1 MEWCGEIY
9 REMDVEEFIRRGVSV
24 MLAMLLLLAMV
35 TGGDPATE
43 EKELPSISVSDAGTL
58 PSGVGLFP
66 DVFSLI
72 EGDGN
77 LAFPDDARK
86 MPVLPVDE
94 PGAGTVLMADSA
106 VSSDAVSADMEMTEV
121 LPVEETVAEGAETA
135 DAGIDIP
142 AVAFPKEEV
151 SDNEIPAADIPGTDV
166 PVMDIPS
173 AGSPATDLPVMDI
186 PSSDSPATDAPAS
199 DIPSLGGEGADV
211 PASDIPAADIPET
224 GVSDP
229 DSPGAGDALTDDS
242 GSDIPDSDIPG
253 TGDAVSDPPASDIP
267 EDSASAGD
275 VSDGTAEAPVED
287 PANGFIIDESGMICG
302 ISDAGLAVTDLCL
315 NLPAEGCTGIA
326 RGAFAGVAA
335 EIVEVHIPSGI
346 TYIEEGAFAGMSQVC
361 KFEVEAGNSVYYTE
375 NGVLFSEGGSCILAF
390 PAGRTGTYSAPAQVT
405 RFASDAFEGSML
417 SKIDTRACALED
429 PGNLPESI
437 SIL

>member
-1 MEWCGEIY
+1 MDTTVRY
-9 REMDVEEFIRRGVSV
+9 RKRTK
-24 MLAMLLLLAMV
+24 APN
-35 TGGDPATE
+35 T
-43 EKELPSISVSDAGTL
+43 ISVSDAGTL

-72 EGDGN
+72 EGDRN
-77 LAFPDDARK
+77 LALPDDARK

-94 PGAGTVLMADSA
+94 PGAGMVLMADSA
-106 VSSDAVSADMEMTEV
+106 VSSDAVPADMEMPEV
-121 LPVEETVAEGAETA
+121 LLVEEIVAEGAET
-135 DAGIDIP
+135 DGAGIDIP

-151 SDNEIPAADIPGTDV
+151 PDNEIPAADIPGTDV

-173 AGSPATDLPVMDI
+173 SNI
-186 PSSDSPATDAPAS
+186 PATDAPAS
-199 DIPSLGGEGADV
+199 DIPPLGGNGADV
-211 PASDIPAADIPET
+211 PSSDIPAADIPPEDIPAADIPET

-275 VSDGTAEAPVED
+275 VSDGTAEAPAED

>member
-1 MEWCGEIY
+1 M
-9 REMDVEEFIRRGVSV
+9 EEFIRRGVSV

-35 TGGDPATE
+35 TGGDLATE

-106 VSSDAVSADMEMTEV
+106 VSSDAVPADMEMTEV
-121 LPVEETVAEGAETA
+121 LLVEEIVAEGAET
-135 DAGIDIP
+135 DGAGIDIP
-142 AVAFPKEEV
+142 AVVFPKEEV
-151 SDNEIPAADIPGTDV
+151 PDNEIPAADIPGTDV

-173 AGSPATDLPVMDI
+173 S
-186 PSSDSPATDAPAS
+186 
-199 DIPSLGGEGADV
+199 GGDGADV
-211 PASDIPAADIPET
+211 PSSDIPAADILPEDIPAADIPET

-390 PAGRTGTYSAPAQVT
+390 PAGRTGTYSVPAQVT

>member
-9 REMDVEEFIRRGVSV
+9 REMDVEEFVRRGVSV

-106 VSSDAVSADMEMTEV
+106 VSSDAVPADMEMTEV
-121 LPVEETVAEGAETA
+121 LLVEEIVAEGAET
-135 DAGIDIP
+135 DGAGIDIP

-151 SDNEIPAADIPGTDV
+151 PDNEIPVADIPGTDV

-173 AGSPATDLPVMDI
+173 S
-186 PSSDSPATDAPAS
+186 
-199 DIPSLGGEGADV
+199 GGDGADV
-211 PASDIPAADIPET
+211 PSSDIPAADILPEDIPAADIPET

-267 EDSASAGD
+267 EDSAAAGD

-390 PAGRTGTYSAPAQVT
+390 PAGRTGTYSVPAQVT

>member
-1 MEWCGEIY
+1 M
-9 REMDVEEFIRRGVSV
+9 EEFIRRGVSV

-106 VSSDAVSADMEMTEV
+106 VSSDAVPADMEMTEV
-121 LPVEETVAEGAETA
+121 LLVEGIVAEGAET
-135 DAGIDIP
+135 DGAGIDIP

-151 SDNEIPAADIPGTDV
+151 PDNEIPAADIPGTDV

-173 AGSPATDLPVMDI
+173 S
-186 PSSDSPATDAPAS
+186 
-199 DIPSLGGEGADV
+199 GGDGADV
-211 PASDIPAADIPET
+211 PSSDIPAADILPEDIPAADIPET

-390 PAGRTGTYSAPAQVT
+390 PAGRTGTYSVPAQVT

>member
-1 MEWCGEIY
+1 
-9 REMDVEEFIRRGVSV
+9 MDVEEFIRRGVSV

-106 VSSDAVSADMEMTEV
+106 VSSDAVPADMEMTEV
-121 LPVEETVAEGAETA
+121 LLVEEIVAEGAET
-135 DAGIDIP
+135 DGAGIDIP

-151 SDNEIPAADIPGTDV
+151 PDNEIPAADIPGTDV

-173 AGSPATDLPVMDI
+173 S
-186 PSSDSPATDAPAS
+186 
-199 DIPSLGGEGADV
+199 GGDGADV
-211 PASDIPAADIPET
+211 PSSDIPAADILPEDIPAADIPET

-390 PAGRTGTYSAPAQVT
+390 PAGRTGTYSVPAQVT

>member
-1 MEWCGEIY
+1 M
-9 REMDVEEFIRRGVSV
+9 EEFIRRGVSV

-35 TGGDPATE
+35 TGGDLATE

-106 VSSDAVSADMEMTEV
+106 VSSDAVPADMEMTEV
-121 LPVEETVAEGAETA
+121 LLVEGIVAEGAET
-135 DAGIDIP
+135 DGAGIDIP

-151 SDNEIPAADIPGTDV
+151 PDNEIPAADIPGTDV

-173 AGSPATDLPVMDI
+173 S
-186 PSSDSPATDAPAS
+186 
-199 DIPSLGGEGADV
+199 GGDGADV
-211 PASDIPAADIPET
+211 PSSDIPAADILPEDIPAADIPET

-390 PAGRTGTYSAPAQVT
+390 PAGRTGTYSVPAQVT

>member
-106 VSSDAVSADMEMTEV
+106 VSSDAVPADMEMTEV
-121 LPVEETVAEGAETA
+121 LLVEEIVAEGAET
-135 DAGIDIP
+135 DGAGIDIP
-142 AVAFPKEEV
+142 AVVFPKEEV
-151 SDNEIPAADIPGTDV
+151 PDNEIPAADIPGTDV

-173 AGSPATDLPVMDI
+173 S
-186 PSSDSPATDAPAS
+186 
-199 DIPSLGGEGADV
+199 GGDGADV
-211 PASDIPAADIPET
+211 PSSDIPAADILPEDIPAADIPET

-390 PAGRTGTYSAPAQVT
+390 PAGRTGTYSVPAQVT

>member
-1 MEWCGEIY
+1 M
-9 REMDVEEFIRRGVSV
+9 
-24 MLAMLLLLAMV
+24 
-35 TGGDPATE
+35 
-43 EKELPSISVSDAGTL
+43 SDAGTL

-77 LAFPDDARK
+77 LALPDDARK

-106 VSSDAVSADMEMTEV
+106 VSSDAVPADMEMTEV
-121 LPVEETVAEGAETA
+121 LLVEEIVAEGAET
-135 DAGIDIP
+135 DGAGIDIP

-151 SDNEIPAADIPGTDV
+151 SDNEIPVADIPGTDV

-173 AGSPATDLPVMDI
+173 S
-186 PSSDSPATDAPAS
+186 
-199 DIPSLGGEGADV
+199 GGDGADV
-211 PASDIPAADIPET
+211 PSSDIPAADILPEDIPAADIPET

-390 PAGRTGTYSAPAQVT
+390 PAGRTGTYSVPAQVT

>member
-9 REMDVEEFIRRGVSV
+9 REMDVEEFVRRGVSV

-72 EGDGN
+72 EGDRN

-106 VSSDAVSADMEMTEV
+106 VSSDAVPADMEMTEV
-121 LPVEETVAEGAETA
+121 LLMEEIVAEGAET
-135 DAGIDIP
+135 DGAGIDIP

-151 SDNEIPAADIPGTDV
+151 PDNEIPAADIPGTDV

-173 AGSPATDLPVMDI
+173 SGSPATDLPVMDI

-242 GSDIPDSDIPG
+242 GSDIPDSD
-253 TGDAVSDPPASDIP
+253 
-267 EDSASAGD
+267 
-275 VSDGTAEAPVED
+275 GTAEAPVED

-315 NLPAEGCTGIA
+315 NLPAEGCTGIV

-390 PAGRTGTYSAPAQVT
+390 PAGRTGTYSVP
-405 RFASDAFEGSML
+405 
-417 SKIDTRACALED
+417 
-429 PGNLPESI
+429 
-437 SIL
+437 

>member
-1 MEWCGEIY
+1 
-9 REMDVEEFIRRGVSV
+9 MDVEEFVRRGVSV

-35 TGGDPATE
+35 TGGDLATE

-106 VSSDAVSADMEMTEV
+106 VSSDAVPADMEMTEV
-121 LPVEETVAEGAETA
+121 LLVEGIVAEGAET
-135 DAGIDIP
+135 DGAGIDIP

-151 SDNEIPAADIPGTDV
+151 PDNEIPAADIPGTDV

-173 AGSPATDLPVMDI
+173 S
-186 PSSDSPATDAPAS
+186 
-199 DIPSLGGEGADV
+199 GGDGADV
-211 PASDIPAADIPET
+211 PSSDIPAADIPPEDIPAADIPET

-390 PAGRTGTYSAPAQVT
+390 PAGRTGTYSVPAQVT

>member
-9 REMDVEEFIRRGVSV
+9 REMDVEEFVRRGVSV

-106 VSSDAVSADMEMTEV
+106 VSSDAVPADMEMTEV
-121 LPVEETVAEGAETA
+121 LLVEEIVAEGAET
-135 DAGIDIP
+135 DGAGIDIP
-142 AVAFPKEEV
+142 AVVFPKEEV
-151 SDNEIPAADIPGTDV
+151 PDNEIPAADIPGTDV

-173 AGSPATDLPVMDI
+173 S
-186 PSSDSPATDAPAS
+186 
-199 DIPSLGGEGADV
+199 GGDGADV
-211 PASDIPAADIPET
+211 PSSDIPAADILPEDIPAADIPET

-390 PAGRTGTYSAPAQVT
+390 PAGRTGTYSVPAQVT

>member
-1 MEWCGEIY
+1 
-9 REMDVEEFIRRGVSV
+9 MDVEEFIRRGVSV

-106 VSSDAVSADMEMTEV
+106 VSSDAVPADMEMTEV
-121 LPVEETVAEGAETA
+121 LLVEEIVAEGAET
-135 DAGIDIP
+135 DGAGIDIP
-142 AVAFPKEEV
+142 AVVFPKEEV
-151 SDNEIPAADIPGTDV
+151 PDNEIPAADIPGTDV

-173 AGSPATDLPVMDI
+173 S
-186 PSSDSPATDAPAS
+186 
-199 DIPSLGGEGADV
+199 GGDGADV
-211 PASDIPAADIPET
+211 PSSDIPAADIPPEDIPAADIPET

-390 PAGRTGTYSAPAQVT
+390 PAGRTGTYSVPAQVT

>member
-1 MEWCGEIY
+1 
-9 REMDVEEFIRRGVSV
+9 MDVEEFIRRGVSV

-106 VSSDAVSADMEMTEV
+106 VSSDAVPADMEMTEV
-121 LPVEETVAEGAETA
+121 LLVEGIVAEGAET
-135 DAGIDIP
+135 DGAGIDIP

-151 SDNEIPAADIPGTDV
+151 PDNEIPAADIPGTDV

-173 AGSPATDLPVMDI
+173 S
-186 PSSDSPATDAPAS
+186 
-199 DIPSLGGEGADV
+199 GGDGADV
-211 PASDIPAADIPET
+211 PSSDIPAADILPEDIPAADIPET

-390 PAGRTGTYSAPAQVT
+390 PAGRTGTYSVPAQVT

>member
-1 MEWCGEIY
+1 M
-9 REMDVEEFIRRGVSV
+9 EEFIRRGVSV

-106 VSSDAVSADMEMTEV
+106 VSSDAVPANMEMTEV
-121 LPVEETVAEGAETA
+121 LLVEGIVAEGAETDGA
-135 DAGIDIP
+135 WIDIP
-142 AVAFPKEEV
+142 AVVFPKEEV
-151 SDNEIPAADIPGTDV
+151 PDNEIPAADIPGTDV

-173 AGSPATDLPVMDI
+173 AGGD
-186 PSSDSPATDAPAS
+186 
-199 DIPSLGGEGADV
+199 GADV
-211 PASDIPAADIPET
+211 PSSDIPAADIPPEDIPAADIPET

-275 VSDGTAEAPVED
+275 VSDGTAEAPAED

-361 KFEVEAGNSVYYTE
+361 KFEVEAGKVYTTRKTE
-375 NGVLFSEGGSCILAF
+375 SSFPRAVPASSLFLREGQGPIQC
-390 PAGRTGTYSAPAQVT
+390 R
-405 RFASDAFEGSML
+405 R
-417 SKIDTRACALED
+417 R
-429 PGNLPESI
+429 
-437 SIL
+437 

>member
-1 MEWCGEIY
+1 
-9 REMDVEEFIRRGVSV
+9 MDVEEFIRRGVSV
-24 MLAMLLLLAMV
+24 MLAMFLLLAMV

-106 VSSDAVSADMEMTEV
+106 VSSDAVPADMEMTEV
-121 LPVEETVAEGAETA
+121 LLVEEIVAEGAET
-135 DAGIDIP
+135 DGAGIDIP
-142 AVAFPKEEV
+142 AVVFPKEEV
-151 SDNEIPAADIPGTDV
+151 PDNEIPAADIPGTDV

-173 AGSPATDLPVMDI
+173 S
-186 PSSDSPATDAPAS
+186 
-199 DIPSLGGEGADV
+199 GGDGADV
-211 PASDIPAADIPET
+211 PSSDIPAADIPPEDIPAADIPET

-390 PAGRTGTYSAPAQVT
+390 PAGRTGTYSVPAQVT

>member
-1 MEWCGEIY
+1 
-9 REMDVEEFIRRGVSV
+9 MDVEEFVRRGVSV

-106 VSSDAVSADMEMTEV
+106 VSSDAVPADMEMTEV
-121 LPVEETVAEGAETA
+121 LLVEGIVAEGAET
-135 DAGIDIP
+135 DGAGIDIP
-142 AVAFPKEEV
+142 AVVFPKEEV
-151 SDNEIPAADIPGTDV
+151 PDNEIPAADIPGTDV

-173 AGSPATDLPVMDI
+173 S
-186 PSSDSPATDAPAS
+186 
-199 DIPSLGGEGADV
+199 GGDGADV
-211 PASDIPAADIPET
+211 PSSDIPAADIPPEDIPAADIPET

-390 PAGRTGTYSAPAQVT
+390 PAGRTGTYSVPAQVT

>member
-9 REMDVEEFIRRGVSV
+9 REMDVEEFVRRGVSV

-77 LAFPDDARK
+77 LAFPDGARK

-106 VSSDAVSADMEMTEV
+106 VSSDAVPADMEMTEV
-121 LPVEETVAEGAETA
+121 LLVEGIVAEGAET
-135 DAGIDIP
+135 DGAGIDIP
-142 AVAFPKEEV
+142 AVVFPKEEV
-151 SDNEIPAADIPGTDV
+151 PDNEIPAADIPGTDV

-173 AGSPATDLPVMDI
+173 S
-186 PSSDSPATDAPAS
+186 
-199 DIPSLGGEGADV
+199 GGDGADV
-211 PASDIPAADIPET
+211 PSSDIPAADIPPEDIPAADIPET

-390 PAGRTGTYSAPAQVT
+390 PAGRTGTYSVPAQVT

>member
-35 TGGDPATE
+35 TGGDSATE

-72 EGDGN
+72 EGDRN

-106 VSSDAVSADMEMTEV
+106 ASSDAVSADMEMTEV
-121 LPVEETVAEGAETA
+121 LPVEEIVAEGAETA

-151 SDNEIPAADIPGTDV
+151 PDNEIPAADIPGTDV

-173 AGSPATDLPVMDI
+173 S
-186 PSSDSPATDAPAS
+186 
-199 DIPSLGGEGADV
+199 GGDGADV
-211 PASDIPAADIPET
+211 PSSDIPAADILPEDIPAADIPET

-275 VSDGTAEAPVED
+275 VSDGTAEAPAED

-390 PAGRTGTYSAPAQVT
+390 PAGRTGTYSVPAQVT

>member
-106 VSSDAVSADMEMTEV
+106 VSSDAVPADMEMTEV
-121 LPVEETVAEGAETA
+121 LLVEGIVAEGAET
-135 DAGIDIP
+135 DGAGIDIP

-151 SDNEIPAADIPGTDV
+151 PDNEIPAADIPGTDV

-173 AGSPATDLPVMDI
+173 S
-186 PSSDSPATDAPAS
+186 
-199 DIPSLGGEGADV
+199 GGDGADV
-211 PASDIPAADIPET
+211 PSSDIPAADILPEDIPAADIPET

-390 PAGRTGTYSAPAQVT
+390 PAGRTGTYSVPAQVT

>member
-9 REMDVEEFIRRGVSV
+9 REMDVEEFVRRGVSV

-106 VSSDAVSADMEMTEV
+106 VSSDAVPADMEMTEV
-121 LPVEETVAEGAETA
+121 LLVEGIVAEGAET
-135 DAGIDIP
+135 DGAGIDIP
-142 AVAFPKEEV
+142 AVVFPKEEV
-151 SDNEIPAADIPGTDV
+151 PDNEIPAADIPGTDV

-173 AGSPATDLPVMDI
+173 S
-186 PSSDSPATDAPAS
+186 
-199 DIPSLGGEGADV
+199 GGDGADV
-211 PASDIPAADIPET
+211 PSSDIPAADIPPEDIPAADIPET

-390 PAGRTGTYSAPAQVT
+390 PAGRTGTYSVPAQVT

>member
-9 REMDVEEFIRRGVSV
+9 REMDVEEFVRRGVSV

-106 VSSDAVSADMEMTEV
+106 VSSDAVPADMEMTEV
-121 LPVEETVAEGAETA
+121 LLVEEIVAEGAET
-135 DAGIDIP
+135 DGAGIDIP

-151 SDNEIPAADIPGTDV
+151 PDNEIPAADIPGTDV

-173 AGSPATDLPVMDI
+173 S
-186 PSSDSPATDAPAS
+186 
-199 DIPSLGGEGADV
+199 GGDGADV
-211 PASDIPAADIPET
+211 PSSDIPAADILPEDIPAADIPET

-390 PAGRTGTYSAPAQVT
+390 PAGRTGTYSVPAQVT

>member
-1 MEWCGEIY
+1 
-9 REMDVEEFIRRGVSV
+9 MDVEEFIRRGVSV

-35 TGGDPATE
+35 TGGDLATE

-106 VSSDAVSADMEMTEV
+106 VSSDAVPADMEMTEV
-121 LPVEETVAEGAETA
+121 LLVEEIVAEGAET
-135 DAGIDIP
+135 DGAGIDIP

-151 SDNEIPAADIPGTDV
+151 PDNEIPAADIPGTDV

-173 AGSPATDLPVMDI
+173 S
-186 PSSDSPATDAPAS
+186 
-199 DIPSLGGEGADV
+199 GGDGADV
-211 PASDIPAADIPET
+211 PSSDIPAADILPEDIPAADIPET

-390 PAGRTGTYSAPAQVT
+390 PAGRTGTYSVPAQVT

>member
-1 MEWCGEIY
+1 
-9 REMDVEEFIRRGVSV
+9 MDVEEFVRRGVSV

-106 VSSDAVSADMEMTEV
+106 VSSDAVPADMEMTEV
-121 LPVEETVAEGAETA
+121 LLVEGIVAEGAET
-135 DAGIDIP
+135 DGAGIDIP

-151 SDNEIPAADIPGTDV
+151 PDNEIPAADIPGTDV

-173 AGSPATDLPVMDI
+173 S
-186 PSSDSPATDAPAS
+186 
-199 DIPSLGGEGADV
+199 GGDGADV
-211 PASDIPAADIPET
+211 PSSDIPAADILPEDIPAADIPET

-390 PAGRTGTYSAPAQVT
+390 PAGRTGTYSVPAQVT

>member
-1 MEWCGEIY
+1 M
-9 REMDVEEFIRRGVSV
+9 EEFIRRGVSV

-106 VSSDAVSADMEMTEV
+106 VSSDAVPADMEMTEV
-121 LPVEETVAEGAETA
+121 LLVEGIVAEGAET
-135 DAGIDIP
+135 DGAGIDIP
-142 AVAFPKEEV
+142 AVVFPKEEV
-151 SDNEIPAADIPGTDV
+151 PDNEIPAADIPGTDV

-173 AGSPATDLPVMDI
+173 S
-186 PSSDSPATDAPAS
+186 
-199 DIPSLGGEGADV
+199 GGDGADV
-211 PASDIPAADIPET
+211 PSSDIPAADILPEDIPAADIPET

-390 PAGRTGTYSAPAQVT
+390 PAGRTGTYSVPAQVT

>member
-1 MEWCGEIY
+1 M
-9 REMDVEEFIRRGVSV
+9 EEFIRRGVSV

-35 TGGDPATE
+35 TGGDLATE

-106 VSSDAVSADMEMTEV
+106 VSSDAVPADMEMTEV
-121 LPVEETVAEGAETA
+121 LLVEGIVAEGAET
-135 DAGIDIP
+135 DGAGIDIP
-142 AVAFPKEEV
+142 AVVFPKEEV
-151 SDNEIPAADIPGTDV
+151 PDNEIPAADIPGTDV

-173 AGSPATDLPVMDI
+173 S
-186 PSSDSPATDAPAS
+186 
-199 DIPSLGGEGADV
+199 GGDGADV
-211 PASDIPAADIPET
+211 PSSDIPAADILPEDIPAADIPET

-390 PAGRTGTYSAPAQVT
+390 PAGRTGTYSVPAQVT

>member
-1 MEWCGEIY
+1 M
-9 REMDVEEFIRRGVSV
+9 EEFVRRGVSV

-106 VSSDAVSADMEMTEV
+106 VSSDAVPADMEMTEV
-121 LPVEETVAEGAETA
+121 LLVEGIVAEGAET
-135 DAGIDIP
+135 DGAGIDIP
-142 AVAFPKEEV
+142 AVVFPKEEV
-151 SDNEIPAADIPGTDV
+151 PDNEIPAADIPGTDV

-173 AGSPATDLPVMDI
+173 S
-186 PSSDSPATDAPAS
+186 
-199 DIPSLGGEGADV
+199 GGDGADV
-211 PASDIPAADIPET
+211 PSSDIPAADILPEDIPAADIPET

-390 PAGRTGTYSAPAQVT
+390 PAGRTGTYSVPAQVT

>member
-1 MEWCGEIY
+1 M
-9 REMDVEEFIRRGVSV
+9 EEFVRRGVSV

-106 VSSDAVSADMEMTEV
+106 VSSDAVPADMEMTEV
-121 LPVEETVAEGAETA
+121 LLVEGIVAEGAET
-135 DAGIDIP
+135 DGAGIDIP
-142 AVAFPKEEV
+142 AVVFPKEEV
-151 SDNEIPAADIPGTDV
+151 PDNEIPAADIPGTDV

-173 AGSPATDLPVMDI
+173 S
-186 PSSDSPATDAPAS
+186 
-199 DIPSLGGEGADV
+199 GGDGADV
-211 PASDIPAADIPET
+211 PSSDIPAADIPPEDIPAADIPET

-390 PAGRTGTYSAPAQVT
+390 PAGRTGTYSVPAQVT

>member
-1 MEWCGEIY
+1 
-9 REMDVEEFIRRGVSV
+9 MDVEEFIRRGVSV

-77 LAFPDDARK
+77 LALPDDARK

-106 VSSDAVSADMEMTEV
+106 VSSDAVPADMEMTEV
-121 LPVEETVAEGAETA
+121 LLVEEIVAEGAETDGA
-135 DAGIDIP
+135 WIDIP
-142 AVAFPKEEV
+142 AVVFPKEEV
-151 SDNEIPAADIPGTDV
+151 PDNEIPTADIPGTDV

-173 AGSPATDLPVMDI
+173 AGGD
-186 PSSDSPATDAPAS
+186 
-199 DIPSLGGEGADV
+199 GADV
-211 PASDIPAADIPET
+211 PSSDIPAADIPPEDIPAADIPET

-275 VSDGTAEAPVED
+275 VSDGTAEAPAED

-390 PAGRTGTYSAPAQVT
+390 PEGRTWTYSVPAQVT
-405 RFASDAFEGSML
+405 PFPSDAFEGSML

>member
-1 MEWCGEIY
+1 
-9 REMDVEEFIRRGVSV
+9 MDVEEFIRRGVRV

-106 VSSDAVSADMEMTEV
+106 VSSDAVPADMEMTEV
-121 LPVEETVAEGAETA
+121 LLVEEIVAEGAET
-135 DAGIDIP
+135 DGAGIDIP
-142 AVAFPKEEV
+142 AVVFPKEEV
-151 SDNEIPAADIPGTDV
+151 PDNEIPAADIPGTDV

-173 AGSPATDLPVMDI
+173 S
-186 PSSDSPATDAPAS
+186 
-199 DIPSLGGEGADV
+199 GGDGADV
-211 PASDIPAADIPET
+211 PSSDIPAADIPPEDIPAADIPET

-390 PAGRTGTYSAPAQVT
+390 PAGRTGTYSVPAQVT

>member
-1 MEWCGEIY
+1 
-9 REMDVEEFIRRGVSV
+9 MDVEEFIRRGVSV

-35 TGGDPATE
+35 TGGDLATE

-106 VSSDAVSADMEMTEV
+106 VSSDAVPADMEMTEV
-121 LPVEETVAEGAETA
+121 LLVEGIVAEGAET
-135 DAGIDIP
+135 DGAGIDIP

-151 SDNEIPAADIPGTDV
+151 PDNEIPAADIPGTDV

-173 AGSPATDLPVMDI
+173 S
-186 PSSDSPATDAPAS
+186 
-199 DIPSLGGEGADV
+199 GGDGADV
-211 PASDIPAADIPET
+211 PSSDIPAADIPPEDIPAADIPET

-390 PAGRTGTYSAPAQVT
+390 PAGRTGTYSVPAQVT

>member
-9 REMDVEEFIRRGVSV
+9 REMDVEEFVRRGVSV

-106 VSSDAVSADMEMTEV
+106 VSSDAVPADMEMTEV
-121 LPVEETVAEGAETA
+121 LLVEGIVAEGAET
-135 DAGIDIP
+135 DGAGIDIP

-151 SDNEIPAADIPGTDV
+151 PDNEIPAADIPGTDV

-173 AGSPATDLPVMDI
+173 S
-186 PSSDSPATDAPAS
+186 
-199 DIPSLGGEGADV
+199 GGDGADV
-211 PASDIPAADIPET
+211 PSSDIPAADIPPEDIPAADIPET

-390 PAGRTGTYSAPAQVT
+390 PAGRTGTYSVPAQVT

>member
-1 MEWCGEIY
+1 
-9 REMDVEEFIRRGVSV
+9 MDVEEFIRRGVSV

-106 VSSDAVSADMEMTEV
+106 VSSDAVPADMEMTEV
-121 LPVEETVAEGAETA
+121 LLVEEIVAEGAET
-135 DAGIDIP
+135 DGAGIDIP

-151 SDNEIPAADIPGTDV
+151 PDNEIPAADIPGTDV

-173 AGSPATDLPVMDI
+173 S
-186 PSSDSPATDAPAS
+186 
-199 DIPSLGGEGADV
+199 GGDGADV
-211 PASDIPAADIPET
+211 PSSDIPAADILPEDIPAADIPET

-390 PAGRTGTYSAPAQVT
+390 PAGRTGTYSVPAQVT
-405 RFASDAFEGSML
+405 RFASDAFEGAML

>member
-1 MEWCGEIY
+1 M
-9 REMDVEEFIRRGVSV
+9 EEFIRRGVSV

-35 TGGDPATE
+35 TGGDLATE

-106 VSSDAVSADMEMTEV
+106 VSSDAVPADMEMTEV
-121 LPVEETVAEGAETA
+121 LLVEEIVAEGAET
-135 DAGIDIP
+135 DGAGIDIP

-151 SDNEIPAADIPGTDV
+151 PDNEIPAADIPGTDV

-173 AGSPATDLPVMDI
+173 S
-186 PSSDSPATDAPAS
+186 
-199 DIPSLGGEGADV
+199 GGDGADV
-211 PASDIPAADIPET
+211 PSSDIPAADILPEDIPAADIPET

-390 PAGRTGTYSAPAQVT
+390 PAGRTGTYSVPAQVT

>member
-106 VSSDAVSADMEMTEV
+106 VSSDAVPADMEMTEV
-121 LPVEETVAEGAETA
+121 LLVEEIVAEGAET
-135 DAGIDIP
+135 DGAGIDIP
-142 AVAFPKEEV
+142 AVVFPKEEV
-151 SDNEIPAADIPGTDV
+151 PDNEIPAADIPGTDV

-173 AGSPATDLPVMDI
+173 S
-186 PSSDSPATDAPAS
+186 
-199 DIPSLGGEGADV
+199 GGDGADV
-211 PASDIPAADIPET
+211 PSSDIPAADIPQEDIPAADIPET

-275 VSDGTAEAPVED
+275 VSDGTAEAPAED

-390 PAGRTGTYSAPAQVT
+390 PAGRTGTYSVPAQVT

>member
-1 MEWCGEIY
+1 
-9 REMDVEEFIRRGVSV
+9 MDVEEFVRRGVSV

-106 VSSDAVSADMEMTEV
+106 VSSDAVPADMEMTEV
-121 LPVEETVAEGAETA
+121 LLVEGIVAEGAET
-135 DAGIDIP
+135 DGAGIDIP

-151 SDNEIPAADIPGTDV
+151 PDNEIPAADIPGTDV

-173 AGSPATDLPVMDI
+173 S
-186 PSSDSPATDAPAS
+186 
-199 DIPSLGGEGADV
+199 GGDGADV
-211 PASDIPAADIPET
+211 PSSDIPAADIPPEDIPAADIPET

-390 PAGRTGTYSAPAQVT
+390 PAGRTGTYSVPAQVT